1 MPSSAVFSP
10 EEHYA
15 AIAAALVKA
24 KGVTISSRRGF
35 GQGGLMIHGK
45 LFAVLRGATL
55 LLKLPADR
63 VAELIAS
70 KEGGAFDA
78 GKGKPMREWV
88 TIGPHAHA
96 KWLQLAREAL
106 QFGQR

>member
-1 MPSSAVFSP
+1 MPRSAVSSP
-10 EEHYA
+10 EAHYA
-15 AIAAALVKA
+15 AIVAALIKA

-35 GQGGLMIHGK
+35 GQSGLMIHEK
-45 LFAVLRGATL
+45 LFAVLRGPTL

-70 KEGGAFDA
+70 KEGNAFDA
-78 GKGKPMREWV
+78 GKGKPMREWI